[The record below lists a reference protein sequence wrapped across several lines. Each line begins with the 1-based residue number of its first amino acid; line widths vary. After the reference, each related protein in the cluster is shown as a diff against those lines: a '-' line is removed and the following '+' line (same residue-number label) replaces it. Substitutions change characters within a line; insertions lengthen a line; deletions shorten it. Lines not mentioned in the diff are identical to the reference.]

1 MGPSVPGLSNSARKI
16 TTVPSAINASEPHT
30 VRAVCMDHS
39 GRLRPRSASSSCS
52 TGNPRPPMMIASISG
67 ASTST
72 SDENRTTLSAQV
84 EKPALLKADMEWN
97 MPCQAASPQGMP

>member
-1 MGPSVPGLSNSARKI
+1 
-16 TTVPSAINASEPHT
+16 
-30 VRAVCMDHS
+30 
-39 GRLRPRSASSSCS
+39 
-52 TGNPRPPMMIASISG
+52 MMIASISG